1 MKVGTD
7 GVLLGAWCA
16 LPSSGA
22 TTGDNTV
29 NVADL
34 GAGSGIISLM
44 IAQRFSHVQV
54 TAIEI
59 DPEATLDCGQ
69 NFARSP
75 FASRLRVLNTAAAD
89 FSPTQAPL
97 LIVSNPPYFKNGA
110 LSPAQERRQ
119 ARHAGDFG
127 PRAAIEIAAGLLPA
141 EGSLAMITP
150 ADDEDELL
158 FHAELHR
165 LQLWRLCRVVTV
177 EGRSPTRLLWQFIP
191 KTNVWAPTYGNHR
204 LRPEIS
210 QLAIR
215 TGDGRYTPG
224 YAELTRDF
232 YLNL

>member
-16 LPSSGA
+16 LPTSGA
-22 TTGDNTV
+22 ATGDNNV

-54 TAIEI
+54 SAIEI
-59 DPEATLDCGQ
+59 DPEATLDCMQ

-75 FASRLRVLNTAAAD
+75 FASRLRALNAAAAD
-89 FSPTQAPL
+89 FTPVQAPV

-110 LSPAQERRQ
+110 LSPVQERRQ

-127 PRAAIEIAAGLLPA
+127 PRAVIEIAAGLLPA

-158 FHAELHR
+158 FHAELHH
-165 LQLWRLCRVVTV
+165 LQLWRLCRVSTV
-177 EGRSPTRLLWQFIP
+177 EGRRPSRLLWQFIP
-191 KTNVWAPTYGNHR
+191 KTDAETQHHNKTS
-204 LRPEIS
+204 LRPEIT
-210 QLAIR
+210 QLSVRKAC
-215 TGDGRYTPG
+215 GKYTAE
-224 YAELTRDF
+224 YAGLTRDF

>member
-16 LPSSGA
+16 LPSPEA
-22 TTGDNTV
+22 TTGDNNV

-44 IAQRFSHVQV
+44 IAQRFSHVRV
-54 TAIEI
+54 SAIEI
-59 DPEATLDCGQ
+59 DPEATLDCMQ

-75 FASRLRVLNTAAAD
+75 FASRLRALNAAAAD
-89 FSPTQAPL
+89 FTPAQAPV

-127 PRAAIEIAAGLLPA
+127 PRAVIEIAAGLLPA

-158 FHAELHR
+158 FHAELHH
-165 LQLWRLCRVVTV
+165 LQLWRLCRVSTV
-177 EGRSPTRLLWQFIP
+177 EGRQPSRLLWQFIP
-191 KTNVWAPTYGNHR
+191 KINTGTATCGNAR
-204 LRPEIS
+204 LRPEIA

-215 TGDGRYTPG
+215 TGDGRYTTE
-224 YAELTRDF
+224 YAGLTRDF